1 MQDLAINR
9 KLSLPEEWLES
20 IGKNLKEYF
29 QRLQKTLKW
38 LAIAFAAVFILA
50 IFSAVLKVINVIPG
64 AQLALEL
71 GGIYLFTSKL
81 LLKSDRSITLK
92 QVDVFLEELIG

>member
-9 KLSLPEEWLES
+9 KLSLPEEWYES